1 MKNLFV
7 ILGLPILAA
16 LLVTGCNSPNLEN
29 EDELAVFKKNEEF
42 GNKMADAVK
51 GLHPKGRVLL
61 ASFVSANNMQETDG
75 FGRIT
80 SDQVAGCLVQH
91 GLRVVE
97 TRLRHDGT
105 DPEVAVSEDP
115 AGEFALTRDVKKLAA
130 EQDAAIV
137 VTGVYTYGKYN
148 AIVAMKAIDK
158 DGVVLKAFNY
168 TVPAT
173 VSFDWD
179 QHSLVQFKEHYSHAQ
194 QNQYWD
200 PYDHMD
206 NGSGKIEF
214 H

>member
-1 MKNLFV
+1 M
-7 ILGLPILAA
+7 LGLPVLAA

-80 SDQVAGCLVQH
+80 SEQVAGCLVQH

-105 DPEVAVSEDP
+105 DPEFAVSEDP
-115 AGEFALTRDVKKLAA
+115 AGEFALTRDVKRLAA
-130 EQDAAIV
+130 EQDADIV
-137 VTGVYTYGKYN
+137 MFLFREEYYDKETENKGTAEVIIGKNRNGPLDNVRLTFAGEYLKFSNYVSQERYG
-148 AIVAMKAIDK
+148 
-158 DGVVLKAFNY
+158 
-168 TVPAT
+168 
-173 VSFDWD
+173 
-179 QHSLVQFKEHYSHAQ
+179 Q
-194 QNQYWD
+194 
-200 PYDHMD
+200 
-206 NGSGKIEF
+206 
-214 H
+214 